1 MSVQHAVEMSVV
13 GRLLTIDCCVWARS
27 SAAKE
32 GCTSVASY
40 ILSLA
45 HLLGICQLFKLAQV
59 VELKKDEDPVE
70 RADGRSQL
78 QSQNYCSVVTT
89 KSLAA
94 SKEDC
99 SRAVIC
105 TC

>member
-32 GCTSVASY
+32 GCTSIASS

-59 VELKKDEDPVE
+59 VKLKKDEDPVE

-78 QSQNYCSVVTT
+78 QSQN
-89 KSLAA
+89 
-94 SKEDC
+94 
-99 SRAVIC
+99 
-105 TC
+105 